1 MNQMTR
7 IFGSYIFF
15 LEWRFDDFA
24 IYSVEKFGKSKDKK
38 VCEKN
43 CPEACK
49 QVEYEVSLSYGGLQR
64 EALIEHL
71 MEFLNESDSSSV
83 GRDIYAPLL
92 NMTNHEREEF
102 IK

>member
-1 MNQMTR
+1 M
-7 IFGSYIFF
+7 
-15 LEWRFDDFA
+15 
-24 IYSVEKFGKSKDKK
+24 
-38 VCEKN
+38 
-43 CPEACK
+43 
-49 QVEYEVSLSYGGLQR
+49 SLSYGGLQR

>member
-1 MNQMTR
+1 M
-7 IFGSYIFF
+7 FGT
-15 LEWRFDDFA
+15 
-24 IYSVEKFGKSKDKK
+24 SKDKK
-38 VCEKN
+38 VCEKT

-64 EALIEHL
+64 ETLIEHL
-71 MEFLNESDSSSV
+71 MEFLNKSETSSV

-92 NMTNHEREEF
+92 KMTKHERGEF

>member
-1 MNQMTR
+1 M
-7 IFGSYIFF
+7 
-15 LEWRFDDFA
+15 
-24 IYSVEKFGKSKDKK
+24 YSVEEFGKSKDKK
-38 VCEKN
+38 VCEEN

-92 NMTNHEREEF
+92 NMTKHEREEF